1 MKRRVREADEAGELN
16 IVPYLDI
23 VTNLVMFILLSMA
36 GLFSLGVIN
45 ASAPRVAT
53 EGSAAA
59 DQGPKLLLTVAI
71 SRRGFHVAGA
81 EDVPGSSADTSSGDT
96 ATGDAAAPPTVP
108 LRADGGY
115 DYAALTERMRQVK
128 ERHPAETN
136 LILSAEADVPYDVL
150 IQTMD
155 ACREARVKR
164 EDGSVERM
172 PLFFDV
178 SLSVAG

>member
-1 MKRRVREADEAGELN
+1 MKRRFREADEAGELN

-45 ASAPRVAT
+45 ASAPKVAT
-53 EGSAAA
+53 ESAAA
-59 DQGPKLLLTVAI
+59 DQSPKLLLTVAI
-71 SRRGFHVAGA
+71 SKRGFHVAGEEGVVGGAAA
-81 EDVPGSSADTSSGDT
+81 EPGP
-96 ATGDAAAPPTVP
+96 DAATPTVP
-108 LRADGGY
+108 LRVDGSY
-115 DYAALTERMRQVK
+115 DYAALTERMKQVK

-136 LILSAEADVPYDVL
+136 LILSADADVPYDVL

-155 ACREARVKR
+155 ACREARAKR
-164 EDGSVERM
+164 EDGSVERT

-178 SLSVAG
+178 SLSVMG